1 MWKIKISP
9 ISICI
14 STQTEIGSTVECR
27 NSTQSVSISISIC
40 SRMAIVNSGCAQ
52 ELPVPSRSL
61 ISLFHWYV
69 SNGLGFAI
77 IFSELRFNVRRPIQ
91 VFGKSLEFCRCC
103 SCKSVH
109 YQGSMGHITCI
120 VVKVHRISLQ
130 PPKTNIKIKVNPTW
144 PKFLW
149 YVWLTRQKKTQSGP
163 VANCLGRYLGPTFGW
178 IWYGT
183 LHDSDQRAEQNCNP
197 DIIDS

>member
-149 YVWLTRQKKTQSGP
+149 YVWLTRQKKHR
-163 VANCLGRYLGPTFGW
+163 VAQLQIVWVDILDPHLDEFDTVRYMIVISELNK
-178 IWYGT
+178 IAT
-183 LHDSDQRAEQNCNP
+183 L
-197 DIIDS
+197 I